1 MEEQL
6 FLKIL
11 EFHRKT
17 SVTLASFP
25 ECFAKKHLYKSTLST
40 LLLKLVD
47 IWHFSIT

>member
-17 SVTLASFP
+17 SVTLASFV
-25 ECFAKKHLYKSTLST
+25 KKHLYKSTLST